1 MRAKGIES
9 EVRSK
14 NEALSRKLLLRP
26 MAPSVSPSAIQAR
39 LSSKCNTPE
48 ALMRSEPTEA
58 FSWAV
63 INQVNYYLQLSIWQ

>member
-1 MRAKGIES
+1 MYCNAMISIFQVHFVICRYF
-9 EVRSK
+9 
-14 NEALSRKLLLRP
+14 LLP
-26 MAPSVSPSAIQAR
+26 QSAFGSQAR

-48 ALMRSEPTEA
+48 DLMRSEPTEA